1 MLADPGCR
9 LLVILGL
16 GGVGKSRLAKVVGKQ
31 HAEQFRD
38 GVFFVELTALQ
49 QAELIPETIAHA
61 IHAPLQG
68 VRSPIKQLISVLQR
82 REVLL
87 ILDNIEHLLPEV
99 QFCLTLLESCP
110 ELKIMFTSREPVQL
124 YGEWTYHL
132 QGLPVPAEADDPS
145 SWGSESAAYGLFV
158 QSAKRVNHHFKPSA
172 QDKQHILG
180 ICRLVDGMPLGI
192 EIAASLAQH
201 LTCEE
206 ILLELRESLL
216 PRRLHDERGSRSSL
230 AGVLQQSWDMLTTR
244 EQQVMQHLSLFRGEF
259 NREAASAIA
268 GVTMADYGGL
278 ISKSMLSRNPGGNY
292 SLHEVMHQYAAERCL
307 TNQQHPAAAGRFVDY
322 YLDTAA
328 TADAGIFGGEQLTNI
343 MQLEG
348 DYPNFRECLLL
359 CNPQKAQPPLS
370 PLRIEQGL
378 KMVGSLG
385 AFWFLANH
393 WQEGRRWAENF
404 LALDSAAQP
413 SADRANALLA
423 AGGLSVLL
431 DDYAI
436 AERHLTTGVQMAV
449 SFGVVVQQARGLAAT
464 GVLRRLQGNHAGAI
478 ACCHQSMQLFESIDE
493 EGGYQFNLGNLGHS
507 LVDSGHYDDAVKA
520 LEECIRFNQ
529 RIGPTVSMPYALVNL
544 GRLHWKLNEPEPAA
558 VYLQEGIQIAEKLG
572 ILLYQAQALST
583 LGWIAMSRS
592 DAAAA
597 QQSFNQSANAYLRLG
612 DREGLADVMKGM
624 AAAKTQLGE
633 LTAAIQF
640 MAVAEELTKH
650 WQVPIS
656 KDNRAVLLDTKRHLR
671 NGLRPAER
679 VLYRN
684 IGLASSPEA
693 LFANFGVSH

>member
-1 MLADPGCR
+1 MASQPNQVVSKQAISAAVWGGISVTDDSLVQCISDIRRVLGKKNRQLLKTIPRQGYSLTVRTIPVIQLPGDLLPFFGRQQALAEVRRMLADPGCR

-278 ISKSMLSRNPGGNY
+278 ISKSMLSRNPGGIIHCMRSCIN
-292 SLHEVMHQYAAERCL
+292 
-307 TNQQHPAAAGRFVDY
+307 T
-322 YLDTAA
+322 
-328 TADAGIFGGEQLTNI
+328 
-343 MQLEG
+343 
-348 DYPNFRECLLL
+348 
-359 CNPQKAQPPLS
+359 
-370 PLRIEQGL
+370 
-378 KMVGSLG
+378 
-385 AFWFLANH
+385 
-393 WQEGRRWAENF
+393 
-404 LALDSAAQP
+404 QP
-413 SADRANALLA
+413 SA
-423 AGGLSVLL
+423 V
-431 DDYAI
+431 
-436 AERHLTTGVQMAV
+436 
-449 SFGVVVQQARGLAAT
+449 
-464 GVLRRLQGNHAGAI
+464 
-478 ACCHQSMQLFESIDE
+478 
-493 EGGYQFNLGNLGHS
+493 
-507 LVDSGHYDDAVKA
+507 
-520 LEECIRFNQ
+520 
-529 RIGPTVSMPYALVNL
+529 
-544 GRLHWKLNEPEPAA
+544 
-558 VYLQEGIQIAEKLG
+558 
-572 ILLYQAQALST
+572 
-583 LGWIAMSRS
+583 
-592 DAAAA
+592 
-597 QQSFNQSANAYLRLG
+597 
-612 DREGLADVMKGM
+612 
-624 AAAKTQLGE
+624 
-633 LTAAIQF
+633 
-640 MAVAEELTKH
+640 
-650 WQVPIS
+650 
-656 KDNRAVLLDTKRHLR
+656 
-671 NGLRPAER
+671 
-679 VLYRN
+679 
-684 IGLASSPEA
+684 
-693 LFANFGVSH
+693 